1 LARSGAVPGSAE
13 FSDAVRAAQTAV
25 RLQPDLGLARGVLGK
40 LYLQEGNVDA
50 AIEQSR
56 LAYESDPADVTALYH
71 LIRAL
76 KKAGRTQEIP
86 ALTRKLADLRQQA
99 QKKEMSERQFAIVS
113 HAANGGASLRR

>member
-1 LARSGAVPGSAE
+1 
-13 FSDAVRAAQTAV
+13 
-25 RLQPDLGLARGVLGK
+25 
-40 LYLQEGNVDA
+40 
-50 AIEQSR
+50 
-56 LAYESDPADVTALYH
+56 
-71 LIRAL
+71 L